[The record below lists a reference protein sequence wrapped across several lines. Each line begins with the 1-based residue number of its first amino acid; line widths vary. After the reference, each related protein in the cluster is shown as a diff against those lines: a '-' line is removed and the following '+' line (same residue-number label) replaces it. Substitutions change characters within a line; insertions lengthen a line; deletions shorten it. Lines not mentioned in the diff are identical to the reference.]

1 MTVLFADVVRS
12 MDLAAVLDIERLRH
26 VMTELLERSAAVARR
41 YGGGTVEYTGD
52 GVMVLFGAPI
62 TLEDHAFRACL
73 AALAIQQEVAGLAAT
88 VQRRDGVAPQL
99 RVGLNSGRVI
109 VGDVGA
115 ASHRYAATGET
126 VGFASRM
133 ESVAPPGGVMVSEA
147 TARLVEHC
155 AELAEPEQVAIK
167 GARHPVCARRLLSIA
182 PRHDVS
188 GRTEANLIGRRWEM
202 AGLDAMLERAGK
214 RRGGV
219 MNVVGPPGIGKSRLA
234 RECAALATGRGADVI
249 WAFCE
254 SHARDIPFHA
264 ITRLLRTA
272 SGVTGLDAAAAR
284 AKIRQQMPDADP
296 HDLLLF
302 DDLLGIADPE
312 VPLPQVDPDARR
324 RRLTALVNAR
334 TLARTTPAL
343 FIIEDAHWMDAVSES
358 MLADFLAVNP
368 QTASMVLITSRPEYA
383 GPLLRAP
390 VAQQISLGPL
400 GDSDITALLGEL
412 LGSDPS
418 VEELVTV
425 IVERAAGNPFFA
437 EEMVREMV
445 QRGVLDGER
454 GGYTCR
460 ANVAEVSVPATVAVA
475 IGARIDRLGDAAR
488 QTLNAA
494 SVIGIRFDAEI
505 LSALGID
512 TAFDELLAAEV
523 IDQVRLRPSAE
534 YAFRHP
540 LIRTVAYE
548 AQLKSDRAQWHRR
561 LAATMAAAIEGRAAE
576 SVDENAALIAEHL
589 QAAGDLVAAYR
600 WHMRAGAW
608 SANRDLVAA
617 RLSWQRALPIADALP
632 ADTPGRPS
640 MRIAPRTMLCA
651 TDWQAREVQE
661 SRARFLELRE
671 LCTAAGDKVSLAI
684 EMTALTTELL
694 YAGRCREGARLAS
707 EQMGLLES
715 IDDPTP
721 AMGLAAI
728 AFCNWLG
735 VCEFHEILRW
745 SRIIIELAAGDPVK
759 GAGYGMGSPLAIA
772 LAWRGTARW
781 CLGHD
786 GWRDDLH
793 DAVAMARRSNAETFS
808 GAIAWT
814 YGFAMQYGV
823 LRADDSLL
831 RAAEDAV
838 QTAERASSDRA
849 IGLAA
854 YTLAVGLLNQEDVS
868 DRRRGLDLMKR
879 ARGVWLR
886 KRAFFLIPLTDI
898 WIAAETARSG
908 DRDSAIP
915 AMRAAVDE
923 LHQGYPVY
931 GIWGTGVLV
940 ETLLERGAPGD
951 VVEAGQAVDRLEA
964 PGADDSSAIRDI
976 TLLRLRAL
984 LAHAR
989 GDRIAYL
996 DVVSRYRTMAKSLRF
1011 ERHIA
1016 WAEAMSDGFTPPPY
1030 RAAASGCES
1039 R

>member
-1 MTVLFADVVRS
+1 
-12 MDLAAVLDIERLRH
+12 
-26 VMTELLERSAAVARR
+26 
-41 YGGGTVEYTGD
+41 
-52 GVMVLFGAPI
+52 
-62 TLEDHAFRACL
+62 
-73 AALAIQQEVAGLAAT
+73 
-88 VQRRDGVAPQL
+88 
-99 RVGLNSGRVI
+99 
-109 VGDVGA
+109 
-115 ASHRYAATGET
+115 
-126 VGFASRM
+126 
-133 ESVAPPGGVMVSEA
+133 
-147 TARLVEHC
+147 
-155 AELAEPEQVAIK
+155 
-167 GARHPVCARRLLSIA
+167 
-182 PRHDVS
+182 
-188 GRTEANLIGRRWEM
+188 
-202 AGLDAMLERAGK
+202 
-214 RRGGV
+214 
-219 MNVVGPPGIGKSRLA
+219 
-234 RECAALATGRGADVI
+234 
-249 WAFCE
+249 
-254 SHARDIPFHA
+254 
-264 ITRLLRTA
+264 
-272 SGVTGLDAAAAR
+272 
-284 AKIRQQMPDADP
+284 
-296 HDLLLF
+296 
-302 DDLLGIADPE
+302 
-312 VPLPQVDPDARR
+312 
-324 RRLTALVNAR
+324 
-334 TLARTTPAL
+334 
-343 FIIEDAHWMDAVSES
+343 
-358 MLADFLAVNP
+358 
-368 QTASMVLITSRPEYA
+368 
-383 GPLLRAP
+383 
-390 VAQQISLGPL
+390 
-400 GDSDITALLGEL
+400 
-412 LGSDPS
+412 
-418 VEELVTV
+418 
-425 IVERAAGNPFFA
+425 
-437 EEMVREMV
+437 
-445 QRGVLDGER
+445 
-454 GGYTCR
+454 
-460 ANVAEVSVPATVAVA
+460 
-475 IGARIDRLGDAAR
+475 
-488 QTLNAA
+488 
-494 SVIGIRFDAEI
+494 
-505 LSALGID
+505 
-512 TAFDELLAAEV
+512 
-523 IDQVRLRPSAE
+523 
-534 YAFRHP
+534 
-540 LIRTVAYE
+540 
-548 AQLKSDRAQWHRR
+548 
-561 LAATMAAAIEGRAAE
+561 
-576 SVDENAALIAEHL
+576 
-589 QAAGDLVAAYR
+589 
-600 WHMRAGAW
+600 
-608 SANRDLVAA
+608 
-617 RLSWQRALPIADALP
+617 
-632 ADTPGRPS
+632 
-640 MRIAPRTMLCA
+640 MRIAPRAMLCA

-684 EMTALTTELL
+684 GMTALTTELL